1 MATYE
6 RLFAIEGGD
15 GSGKGTQSKILVES
29 LQDEGYPVFHGSYP
43 RYGEKSAMLVERYL
57 RGEYGESGEIAADL
71 AAAAFLLDRIA
82 GATEINDFF
91 TQHPDGV
98 GILDRHV
105 MSNLAHQ
112 AARIEDKRKRLAFY
126 RDWKEREYETFGVPK
141 PIKNFIL
148 LVPADIAQNNVDK
161 KAARSY
167 TDAKRD
173 IHEADATHLDST
185 LRNYQE
191 LAELFPEELTA
202 IWAIDSV
209 TRTMRPMDEIQAEI
223 RHGISLSPLNL

>member
-15 GSGKGTQSKILVES
+15 GSGKGTQSKLLAES
-29 LQDEGYPVFHGSYP
+29 LRNEGYPVFHGSYP
-43 RYGEKSAMLVERYL
+43 RYGEQSAVLVERYL
-57 RGEYGESGEIAADL
+57 RGEYGDSDKIAADL
-71 AAAAFLLDRIA
+71 AAATFLLDRIA
-82 GATEINDFF
+82 GANEIDAFF
-91 TQHPDGV
+91 KENPTGI

-112 AARIEDKRKRLAFY
+112 AARIEDSQQRHAFY

-141 PIKNFIL
+141 PAKNFIL
-148 LVPADIAQNNVDK
+148 LVPADVAQENVDK

-167 TDAKRD
+167 TTAKRD
-173 IHEADATHLDST
+173 IHEADASHLDST

-191 LAELFPEELTA
+191 LAELFPDELTA
-202 IWAIDSV
+202 IWAIDKV
-209 TRTMRPMDEIQAEI
+209 TRNMLPEEEVQAIIRAEI
-223 RHGISLSPLNL
+223 KL